1 MDEYDRK
8 AQLERDLQ
16 EYDFDVKAWDKDSA
30 TGKVWGCKCPD
41 CGIECTGW
49 YEVPSGKTTYTP
61 CKHVVDGTPAL
72 DPDQQ

>member
-30 TGKVWGCKCPD
+30 TGKVWGVQMPRL
-41 CGIECTGW
+41 W
-49 YEVPSGKTTYTP
+49 NRMHWMV
-61 CKHVVDGTPAL
+61 
-72 DPDQQ
+72 